1 MLNLEIRT
9 DIINKEIEEIYRFFA
24 GGKYMLALIYH
35 SWFWIAGISAIAGI
49 ATIIFSAK
57 KRVGLPIAAE
67 ILRLIVFAVI
77 CSFGA
82 AALATQHFFV
92 EVPDICDQTLANAKT
107 TLKDNDLNF
116 AFALNCEDNSG
127 MEQLGI
133 VNYQSIDSGEI
144 VLKGTTITIA
154 YQQPEQ
160 NSGNNPITGII
171 SHESDSLSSN
181 TNSIISQFTVP
192 NVVGMEQGDACDLLQ
207 LSGLQFQ
214 VWWDYKALENT
225 DTYYIISQSPSAGD
239 QVSAGTIIKL
249 ELMDCAPAQCI
260 SLQDNYITDDAM
272 VHSAEEQRYFI
283 LKTPGTTCPSKYDL
297 DSGEI
302 TTIDYIAEKLC
313 YITLEV
319 PDFDYEEIALSYRGA
334 SSGFLL
340 SSSTLQKGIYLN
352 KGHYTLSFTTESNC
366 FDVELEIDHSGNYKI
381 QSPN

>member
-1 MLNLEIRT
+1 
-9 DIINKEIEEIYRFFA
+9 
-24 GGKYMLALIYH
+24 MLALIYH

-49 ATIIFSAK
+49 ATIVFSAK
-57 KRVGLPIAAE
+57 KRVGLPMAAE

-107 TLKDNDLNF
+107 TLKGNDLNF

-160 NSGNNPITGII
+160 NSGNDPITGII
-171 SHESDSLSSN
+171 AHESDSLSSN

-214 VWWDYKALENT
+214 VWWDY
-225 DTYYIISQSPSAGD
+225 
-239 QVSAGTIIKL
+239 
-249 ELMDCAPAQCI
+249 
-260 SLQDNYITDDAM
+260 
-272 VHSAEEQRYFI
+272 
-283 LKTPGTTCPSKYDL
+283 
-297 DSGEI
+297 
-302 TTIDYIAEKLC
+302 
-313 YITLEV
+313 
-319 PDFDYEEIALSYRGA
+319 RGA

-340 SSSTLQKGIYLN
+340 SSSTIQKGIYLN

-381 QSPN
+381 QAPN